1 MNLNCYIDHTL
12 LKPDATRAQIE
23 QLCLEGR
30 QHQFASVCVN
40 ACWVKLCAEL
50 LENSSVNVCVTVGFP
65 LGATTTKV
73 KMVEAEQ
80 SLMAGAREADM
91 VINVGALKSG
101 LYDFVRDDI
110 AGVAHVCHDQ
120 GGLLKVIIET
130 GLLTDEEKRVACQ
143 LVQEA
148 GADFVKTCSGFNGGG
163 ATVEDIRLMRAVVG
177 PTMGVK
183 AAGGVRTYEAA
194 LAMIEAG
201 ANRIG
206 TSSGVAIMLGTPV
219 DAHQSY

>member
-1 MNLNCYIDHTL
+1 MNLNRYIDHTL

-23 QLCLEGR
+23 QLCAEGR

-50 LENSSVNVCVTVGFP
+50 LAGSGVNVCVTVGFP
-65 LGATTTKV
+65 LGATTTRV
-73 KMVEAEQ
+73 KMLEAEQ

-91 VINVGALKSG
+91 VLNIGALKSG
-101 LYDFVRDDI
+101 LHAFVRDDI
-110 AGVAHVCHDQ
+110 AGVAQVCHAQ

-130 GLLTDEEKRVACQ
+130 GLLTDEEKRLACQ
-143 LVQEA
+143 LAKDA
-148 GADFVKTCSGFNGGG
+148 GADFVKTCSGFNGGA
-163 ATVEDIRLMRAVVG
+163 ATVEDVRLMRAVVG
-177 PTMGVK
+177 HEMGVK

-194 LAMIEAG
+194 RAMIEAG

-206 TSSGVAIMLGTPV
+206 TSSGVAIVLGAP
-219 DAHQSY
+219 AAAAQSY